1 MTGQGNGRSALARRK
16 REGETR
22 GAAGLPGLRARL
34 LSLAALALLTAGG
47 AFAQAIDPRVLQQIQ
62 EQLGAAGAAQR
73 AAEAAPGDRARDGP
87 AEAAPVPGG
96 RVDTPEEQRLR
107 REKARAELDALY
119 RPTPVEEDYRR
130 RTGDPDLRQ
139 FGYEFFQSGPPPTGS
154 VTGALGDDYILG
166 IGDEVTVSF
175 RGATNETRTSRVDR
189 DGRLLIGSLR
199 PIPAAGRTVGA
210 VRAQIAAETRATMLA
225 TEAFVSVG
233 EVRAISVF
241 VGGEVERPGQYSLTS
256 LADISAAIAA
266 AGGVRRSGSLR
277 NVRLVRAGGGTVA
290 VDLYGLLGI
299 GAPPNIRLRD
309 GDRIIVPVLGPTVA
323 VTGAVTRPGIYEL
336 RGPASVGAVLAF
348 AGGPVRQRGV
358 DVEIGRVGPSGEE
371 RYVRAASLGVR
382 ALAGDVL
389 LVLGASPGGALA
401 VVRLDGHVDN
411 PGVRSLA
418 SARTVADLLRAPELL
433 KPDTYRLL
441 AVLIRR
447 DRATGARR
455 FEGVD
460 LEREFAGLRTAL
472 QSDDTLVVLSQAD
485 IDALDPQGQLGR
497 AGTPE
502 EIRRARRPEQARR
515 PADAAQARAP
525 SGGEQPEPATADR
538 EPGDVFDRYPGLR
551 DWLRERLVFVTGAV
565 RRAGGFPVAG
575 SLSASR
581 ILAAAE
587 GLADDVF
594 DLELDITRYPAGT
607 SERVPVGVNLDAIG
621 RVRLNPGDSIRFAAL
636 RSELEAGVVTLEG
649 EVNRPGTFRIR
660 RGERLSELLARA
672 GGLTAQAYPYGTVFT
687 RQSVRESL
695 ELSFRRA
702 ARELNSGLIALA
714 ARTSERGLE
723 GLSGALGLIQLLAS
737 AEVPGRV
744 VVEADPRVLA
754 LRPDLDTILEP
765 GDTIVVPKRPNF
777 VLVVGDV
784 QNPGAQQFVAGKPAL
799 SYVRAAGGF
808 AQTADAGR
816 SFLVLPDGTAQPL
829 RRARGT
835 PPPPGSTIIVPRNLD
850 PGYRLSVIRDVTTI
864 IAQLATSVATVA
876 VLATR

>member
-199 PIPAAGRTVGA
+199 PIPAAGRTLGA

-497 AGTPE
+497 AGTAE
-502 EIRRARRPEQARR
+502 EIRLAGRADQPVRRPG
-515 PADAAQARAP
+515 
-525 SGGEQPEPATADR
+525 STGT
-538 EPGDVFDRYPGLR
+538 GDVFDRYPGLR

-784 QNPGAQQFVAGKPAL
+784 QSPGAQQFVAGKPAL